1 VVHSLALSFPTGIA
15 MAGFL
20 CAQTAVIKLTEEGP
34 VRLAALGR
42 LTSAYTI
49 GGVLGPYI
57 GGQLGSSGNYTLGA
71 QSACAGSILAILLVF
86 LLPSHL
92 DAEDKEEDEEE
103 DDDDKEDKEKEEPW
117 SRRVMIV
124 LSLVWLFLFVK
135 IVTSIANSMARSAQP
150 VILKRLGIKEDGMG
164 AVMSFQFAFGGVRVF
179 SPDFILRDK
188 GQVLVVAHH

>member
-1 VVHSLALSFPTGIA
+1 MVHSLGRLSLLSLLFFVFFFSTGIA

-42 LTSAYTI
+42 LTSAYTV

-86 LLPSHL
+86 FLPSQL
-92 DAEDKEEDEEE
+92 DAEDKEEEDDREDADDSEEDEEE
-103 DDDDKEDKEKEEPW
+103 EEPW
-117 SRRVMIV
+117 SRRVMVV

-164 AVMSFQFAFGGVRVF
+164 AVMSFQFAFGGVRVCF
-179 SPDFILRDK
+179 SI
-188 GQVLVVAHH
+188 

>member
-1 VVHSLALSFPTGIA
+1 

-42 LTSAYTI
+42 LTSAYTV

-86 LLPSHL
+86 FLPSQL
-92 DAEDKEEDEEE
+92 DAEDKEDDDDREEEDEEE
-103 DDDDKEDKEKEEPW
+103 EEPW
-117 SRRVMIV
+117 SRRVMVV

-164 AVMSFQFAFGGVRVF
+164 AVMSFQFAFGGVRVCF
-179 SPDFILRDK
+179 SI
-188 GQVLVVAHH
+188 

>member
-1 VVHSLALSFPTGIA
+1 

-42 LTSAYTI
+42 LTSAYTV

-86 LLPSHL
+86 FLPSQL
-92 DAEDKEEDEEE
+92 DAEDKEEEDDREDADDSEEDEEE
-103 DDDDKEDKEKEEPW
+103 EEPW
-117 SRRVMIV
+117 SRRVMVV

-164 AVMSFQFAFGGVRVF
+164 AVMSFQFAFGGVRVCF
-179 SPDFILRDK
+179 SI
-188 GQVLVVAHH
+188 

>member
-1 VVHSLALSFPTGIA
+1 

-57 GGQLGSSGNYTLGA
+57 GGQLGSSGNYTFGA

-92 DAEDKEEDEEE
+92 DAEDEDEDEEEDEGEEDEEE
-103 DDDDKEDKEKEEPW
+103 DEDDEENRPTKAVPAAVSAAAAATAKNGPSLTLAKVGQLCGW
-117 SRRVMIV
+117 MVTHCGFDPATGTRYAAALV
-124 LSLVWLFLFVK
+124 LG
-135 IVTSIANSMARSAQP
+135 
-150 VILKRLGIKEDGMG
+150 LGSGLG
-164 AVMSFQFAFGGVRVF
+164 LGRVRVRVRVRVRARV
-179 SPDFILRDK
+179 SYGHTLP
-188 GQVLVVAHH
+188 